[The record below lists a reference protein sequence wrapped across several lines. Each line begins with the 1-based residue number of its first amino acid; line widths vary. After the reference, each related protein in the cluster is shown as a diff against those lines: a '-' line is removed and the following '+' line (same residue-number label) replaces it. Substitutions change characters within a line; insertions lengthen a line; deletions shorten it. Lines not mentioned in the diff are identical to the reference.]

1 MRYNIFIII
10 LCLTFSMV
18 GQNNSGRFVKL
29 GHQTMIDRSF
39 MECVYEHFVYDPI
52 ADKSQCEDWILE
64 IGHKASR
71 YGYYNKYQLDS
82 LFAVDYPKGVTM
94 HDFDQATKRLG
105 RPRTTE
111 SFKSF
116 GENKFSHYE
125 SIFMDQY
132 CYEESIPVINWHL
145 IADETEEVCGYQCKK
160 AVAEFRGRT
169 WTAWYAEAIQIDN
182 GPWKFGGLPGLILKV
197 EDSKKEHIFEAI
209 QIRKSNKKIFAK
221 VSSSEIK
228 TDRKSFNRMMREFC
242 MDAGSFLAGN
252 PLAPT
257 TVDGK
262 SAVKK
267 RRLFYNPIELD

>member
-94 HDFDQATKRLG
+94 HDFDQATKRFG

-125 SIFMDQY
+125 SILMDQY

-169 WTAWYAEAIQIDN
+169 WTAWYCEDISVNN
-182 GPWKFGGLPGLILKV
+182 GPWIFGGLSGLIMKL
-197 EDSKKEHIFEAI
+197 EDSNKEHSFEAV
-209 QIRKSNKKIFAK
+209 QIRKGNKEFGKKSRSSLIK
-221 VSSSEIK
+221 V
-228 TDRKSFNRMMREFC
+228 DRKQFREVESEYRTNTK
-242 MDAGSFLAGN
+242 SFLSAN
-252 PLAPT
+252 PQAPKAN
-257 TVDGK
+257 DG
-262 SAVKK
+262 SAIPN
-267 RRLFYNPIELD
+267 RRLFFNPIELD